1 MRRASSGRRW
11 IRRQSGRRGAPGRG
25 RGRGRAV
32 GGWATARACRLGEPS
47 PSMRGWRRHGAGAG
61 WTGGHRP
68 GWPMATRS
76 GREGRVGQARR
87 GDRRP
92 EDIGC
97 PCAPSVLPA
106 ESAQSPHV
114 LRVQT
119 WPVVRVRTRAVVRVR
134 TRAAVRV
141 RTRAMRGW
149 RRHGAGA
156 GWTCGH
162 RPGWPMATRSGRG
175 GRVGQIRRGDRRPED
190 IGCPCAP
197 SALPAESAQSPHV
210 LRVRTRAVV
219 RVRTRAVVRVRT
231 RAAVR
236 VRTRARTRARRGGGR
251 RHRSARRAG
260 PGRRPDAPDRRCRGT
275 PSTRPASSRGDRRR
289 APPLRRW
296 RAGRVRRAAAGGAG
310 FQVDS

>member
-32 GGWATARACRLGEPS
+32 GGWATACACRLGEPS

-76 GREGRVGQARR
+76 GRGGRVGQARR

-97 PCAPSVLPA
+97 PCAPSALPA

-134 TRAAVRV
+134 TRA
-141 RTRAMRGW
+141 
-149 RRHGAGA
+149 
-156 GWTCGH
+156 
-162 RPGWPMATRSGRG
+162 
-175 GRVGQIRRGDRRPED
+175 
-190 IGCPCAP
+190 
-197 SALPAESAQSPHV
+197 
-210 LRVRTRAVV
+210 
-219 RVRTRAVVRVRT
+219 RT

-236 VRTRARTRARRGGGR
+236 VRTRARTRARGGGGR

-275 PSTRPASSRGDRRR
+275 PFTRPASSRGDRRR